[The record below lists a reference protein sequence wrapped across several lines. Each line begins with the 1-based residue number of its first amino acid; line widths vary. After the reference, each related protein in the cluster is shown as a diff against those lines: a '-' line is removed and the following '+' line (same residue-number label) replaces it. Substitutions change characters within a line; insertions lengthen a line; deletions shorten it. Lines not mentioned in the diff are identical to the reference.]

1 MASASPSEVVCMLS
15 SGFVISEVI
24 QTVPSLYMV
33 HMDGWLLSVMDIYY
47 VYAVTLEALSWLDEG
62 HVQDE
67 CMFRIGE
74 H

>member
-67 CMFRIGE
+67 HILCIVE
-74 H
+74 Y